1 MLRKPIVQ
9 AQQFRVKRLNRTAK
23 HQRAKDFPDILGMS
37 AIILQDTQAKRRI
50 SQQFAGTKRQVTRK
64 VHWGPIMIET
74 PYLLFLGDAP
84 DQLAAKV
91 AQGIKDWRPDNAVG
105 QFRMAGCNADVGIAD
120 MTLEEAK
127 AAGAKTLVIGV
138 ANRGG
143 VISQAWKEVLIEALG
158 MGYDLASGLHNL
170 LGDEAD
176 LVAAAKANGRS
187 LHDVRIPS
195 VEYPIANGVKRT
207 GKRVLAVGTDCSVGK
222 MYTALALDTSMR
234 KKGMKSTFRATGQTG
249 ILITGDGVPLDA
261 VVADFMAGAV
271 EYLTPDNDA
280 DHWDIIEGQGSLFH
294 ISYSGVTMALVH
306 GGQPDALILSHEPT
320 RPHMRGLPDYK
331 LPSLE
336 ALRDTALPLARFANP
351 ACEVIGISVN
361 TQHLTEAEAAACLAE
376 IEDRMGLPTV
386 DPFRDSA
393 DRLADA
399 LAQL

>member
-1 MLRKPIVQ
+1 
-9 AQQFRVKRLNRTAK
+9 
-23 HQRAKDFPDILGMS
+23 
-37 AIILQDTQAKRRI
+37 
-50 SQQFAGTKRQVTRK
+50 
-64 VHWGPIMIET
+64 MIKT

-105 QFRMAGCNADVGIAD
+105 QFRMTGCNADVGIKD
-120 MTLEEAK
+120 MTLAEAK

-143 VISQAWKEVLIEALG
+143 FISQDWKKVLIEALG

-176 LVAAAKANGRS
+176 LVAAAKAHGRS

-195 VEYPIANGVKRT
+195 VEYPIASGVKRT

-271 EYLTPDNDA
+271 EYLTPDNDP

-320 RPHMRGLPDYK
+320 RPHMRGLPDYA

-336 ALRDTALPLARFANP
+336 TLRDTALPLARFANP
-351 ACEVIGISVN
+351 ACKIIGVSVN
-361 TQHLTEAEAAACLAE
+361 TQHLSADEASAYLAE
-376 IEDRMGLPTV
+376 IETRMGLPTV

-399 LAQL
+399 LAAL